1 MKPFG
6 SIEGS
11 SARPRCWSRR
21 FQIFVWTLFDFAN
34 TSFSVLILTVAYS
47 LYFTTVVTG
56 GMAES
61 DFLWGA
67 SFSISMLITATI
79 SPFLGAIADHSAGKK
94 RFLLAFTLLC
104 IVATSMLYFVYAGMV
119 VLGMILLILANIG
132 FEAGL
137 VFYDSFLPEIT
148 TPRSYG
154 RVSGYGYAMGYLGSF
169 ATLVLAYPFLRG
181 EFAPENLLNVRLS
194 FVMAG
199 MFFLVFSAPLFLV
212 LPDTRKAINRTDSYF
227 RIGVERVR
235 ATVTHLR
242 RYRNIANFLLS
253 FFIYIDGVN
262 TVIVFASIFA
272 RRVLHFTLVEI
283 LVFFVAVQSTAI
295 VGSVLFGILA
305 DHFGQK
311 RTLSTT
317 LLLWIAVVVI
327 AFFVND
333 KGTFYLVGFMAGAA
347 MGSSQS
353 TSRSLMSRIVPPEKR
368 TEFFGYYSFFG
379 KSSAIVGP
387 FIFGVLASLWSERVA
402 VISVGLFFVIG
413 VLLLQRVKDE
423 PYQSEPESR
432 LVRH

>member
-1 MKPFG
+1 
-6 SIEGS
+6 
-11 SARPRCWSRR
+11 
-21 FQIFVWTLFDFAN
+21 
-34 TSFSVLILTVAYS
+34 
-47 LYFTTVVTG
+47 
-56 GMAES
+56 
-61 DFLWGA
+61 
-67 SFSISMLITATI
+67 
-79 SPFLGAIADHSAGKK
+79 
-94 RFLLAFTLLC
+94 
-104 IVATSMLYFVYAGMV
+104 
-119 VLGMILLILANIG
+119 
-132 FEAGL
+132 
-137 VFYDSFLPEIT
+137 
-148 TPRSYG
+148 
-154 RVSGYGYAMGYLGSF
+154 MGYLGSF

-311 RTLSTT
+311 RTLSIT